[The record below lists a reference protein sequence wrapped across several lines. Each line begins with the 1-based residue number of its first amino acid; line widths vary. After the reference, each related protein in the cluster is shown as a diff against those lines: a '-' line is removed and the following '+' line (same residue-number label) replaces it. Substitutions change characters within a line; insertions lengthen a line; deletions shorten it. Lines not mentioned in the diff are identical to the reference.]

1 MEGVIN
7 MTKKQMKE
15 TICNRIKQLEEWE
28 SKARE
33 TVTQMYRE
41 ITGDENSDKM
51 LTSMKVK
58 TVKKQLQN
66 QYNLTTTTL
75 DIEHI
80 ANSVKEHSNSRW
92 ELTILFES
100 LFGESIYNYRNKS
113 GYYQNSV
120 DS

>member
-1 MEGVIN
+1 MEGVIK
-7 MTKKQMKE
+7 MTKKEMKK

-41 ITGDENSDKM
+41 ITGDESSDNIS
-51 LTSMKVK
+51 TDMKVQ
-58 TVKKQLQN
+58 TVKKRLQK
-66 QYNLTTTTL
+66 QYDLATTTL

-80 ANSVKEHSNSRW
+80 ANSVKEHCNSRW
-92 ELTILFES
+92 ELAIIFEE
-100 LFGESIYNYRNKS
+100 LFGESIYDYRSKS

-120 DS
+120 DI